1 MRFLRRFLIR
11 LASWTTKQP
20 DEERLRT
27 EIEGHLAFQAAE
39 NIRAGMSPAEAR
51 RQAAL
56 KFGGVEAMKETYRE
70 HRGLPSLERLIQ
82 DTRYALRR
90 LRMAPAFTIST
101 VLTLALGIGAT
112 ASIFTLVHAVLLGS
126 LPVSKPEQLYR
137 LGQKSRCC
145 YFGGYAQENEFS
157 LVSYEMYLR
166 FRDDTHGFTDLAAF
180 SAVQYGFSVRRT
192 GRPES
197 AQPYAGE
204 FVSGNY
210 FAMFGVGAYAG
221 RTLTVQDDRPGA
233 PPAAVI
239 SYRLWQQRYESDPS
253 VVGSAFD
260 LNGKPFTVV
269 GVAPPEFF
277 GDAIRRTPPD
287 FFVPLNTEPLFEGD
301 LYTPN
306 NHWLDVIGRIRS
318 GVAPT
323 AAEAEMRVVLK
334 QWLRSHWADMTANE
348 RAVFPQQTLYLR
360 PGGGG
365 ITSMRELYE
374 RWLQILMAV
383 TGFVLLIVCANV
395 ANLTIVRGMERR
407 RETSLSMALGAQSS
421 RVVRQAL
428 TESILLSLCGGAAGV
443 AIAYAGTK
451 LILRLAFPTIPGR
464 AGVPISASPSTAVLL
479 FAFAVS
485 LLAGIAFGAVPAWM
499 ATRVDPIE
507 ALRGTGR
514 STTRTNSLARKMLVV
529 FQAALSLVLL
539 SASGLLLEA
548 LRHLEYQR
556 FGFEQER
563 RIVANIE
570 PRLAGYR
577 GDQLTPLFQRLRE
590 SLAGVPGIA
599 GVALC
604 TYSPLG
610 GNNWGT
616 GVLVVDGHPAP
627 GPRDNNRASWD
638 RVTPG
643 YLGVTGNRILR
654 GRDISEQDTAA
665 SPHVAVINEAFAR
678 QFFRGEDP
686 MGKHFGQHGIGTER
700 EYEVVGIAEDARYL
714 SQGFDKPVGAFFFL
728 PEPQHD
734 VVKGKDANP
743 GSHFLRDIVI
753 VTQPGASLPFAQVR
767 QAIASVDP
775 SLPIAN
781 VRTMSEQVSSQ
792 FTQQRLI
799 ARLTSFFGVLSLVLA
814 SIGLY
819 GVTAYN
825 AGRRT
830 GEIAVRVALG
840 ARRGDVIRLV
850 LRGAF
855 VLILIG
861 LGLGMPLTFAVGGLL
876 RTQLYGMDP
885 YNWGVTA
892 VSVVV
897 LGLATLVASAVPAL
911 RASGISP
918 AGALRAE

>member
-1 MRFLRRFLIR
+1 M
-11 LASWTTKQP
+11 
-20 DEERLRT
+20 
-27 EIEGHLAFQAAE
+27 EIEEHVALQTAD
-39 NIRAGMSPAEAR
+39 NIRDGMTAAEAR

-56 KFGGVEAMKETYRE
+56 KFGGVEAIKESYRE
-70 HRGLPSLERLIQ
+70 QRGMASLERLIQ

-90 LRMAPAFTIST
+90 LRLAPSFTISIIM
-101 VLTLALGIGAT
+101 TLALGIGAT
-112 ASIFTLVHAVLLGS
+112 TSIFTLVYAVLLGS
-126 LPVSKPEQLYR
+126 LPVSKPDQLYR

-157 LVSYEMYLR
+157 LVSYELYQR
-166 FRDDTHGFTDLAAF
+166 FRDHTHGFEELAAF
-180 SAVQYGFSVRRT
+180 SASQYGFAIQRT
-192 GRPES
+192 DRSETP
-197 AQPYAGE
+197 QPYPGE

-210 FAMFGVGAYAG
+210 FTMFGVGAHAG
-221 RTLTVQDDRPGA
+221 RTLNARDDLPSA
-233 PPAAVI
+233 PPVAMM
-239 SYRLWQQRYESDPS
+239 SYRLWQQRYASDPYVIGS
-253 VVGSAFD
+253 VFNF
-260 LNGKPFTVV
+260 NGKLFTVV
-269 GVAPPEFF
+269 GITPPEFF

-287 FFVPLNTEPLFEGD
+287 FFVPLNTEPLFDSD

-318 GVAPT
+318 GVSPT
-323 AAEAEMRVVLK
+323 AAETEMPVVLK
-334 QWLRSHWADMTANE
+334 QWLRSHWGEMTTNE

-365 ITSMRELYE
+365 ISSMRELYE

-395 ANLTIVRGMERR
+395 ANLTIVRSLERR
-407 RETSLSMALGAQSS
+407 REISLSRALGAQSS

-428 TESILLSLCGGAAGV
+428 TESIVLSLFGAAV
-443 AIAYAGTK
+443 AIAIAYWGTE
-451 LILRLAFPTIPGR
+451 LLLRLAFPTVPGR
-464 AGVPISASPSTAVLL
+464 AGVPISASPSTPVLL
-479 FAFAVS
+479 FAFGVS
-485 LLAGIAFGAVPAWM
+485 LIAGIACGAAPAWM
-499 ATRVDPIE
+499 ATRVEPIE

-514 STTRTNSLARKMLVV
+514 STARTNSLGRKMLVV

-539 SASGLLLEA
+539 AASRLLLEA
-548 LRHLEYQR
+548 LRHLETQR
-556 FGFEQER
+556 FGFEQDR

-570 PRLAGYR
+570 PRLAGYK
-577 GDQLTPLFQRLRE
+577 GDQLTPLFQRLQE
-590 SLAGVPGIA
+590 SLARVPGVA

-604 TYSPLG
+604 VYSPLG
-610 GNNWGT
+610 NNNWGASIR
-616 GVLVVDGHPAP
+616 VDGHPEP
-627 GPRDNNRASWD
+627 GPRDDNGASWD

-654 GRDISEQDTAA
+654 GRDISQQDTAT
-665 SPHVAVINEAFAR
+665 SRHVAVINEAFAKK
-678 QFFRGEDP
+678 FFRGENP
-686 MGKHFGQHGIGTER
+686 MGRHFGQHGTGTER
-700 EYEVVGIAEDARYL
+700 EYEIVGIAEDARYL
-714 SQGFDKPVGAFFFL
+714 NFGYDKPVGAFFFL

-734 VVKGKDANP
+734 VVKGRDPNP

-753 VTQPGASLPFAQVR
+753 LIQPGADLSSRRVR

-781 VRTMSEQVSSQ
+781 VRTMGEQVSSE

-814 SIGLY
+814 SVGLY

-830 GEIAVRVALG
+830 GEIGVRIALG
-840 ARRGDVIRLV
+840 ATRGEVIRLV

-855 VLILIG
+855 VLTLIG
-861 LGLGMPLTFAVGGLL
+861 LGLGLPLTLVVGRFL
-876 RTQLYGMDP
+876 RSQLYGMEP
-885 YNWGVTA
+885 YNLGVIA

-897 LGLATLVASAVPAL
+897 LGLAALVASLAPAL
-911 RASGISP
+911 RAGEISP
-918 AGALRAE
+918 ARALRAE

>member
-1 MRFLRRFLIR
+1 MRFVRRFLIR
-11 LASWTTKQP
+11 LASWAITRS
-20 DEERLRT
+20 DEERLRV
-27 EIEGHLAFQAAE
+27 EIEEHLALQTAE
-39 NIRAGMSPAEAR
+39 NIRAGLPPAEAR
-51 RQAAL
+51 RQATVR
-56 KFGGVEAMKETYRE
+56 FGGVEAMKETYRE

-145 YFGGYAQENEFS
+145 YFGGYTQENEFS

-192 GRPES
+192 GRPET
-197 AQPYAGE
+197 AQPYPGE

-260 LNGKPFTVV
+260 LNGKSFTVV

-421 RVVRQAL
+421 RVVRLAL
-428 TESILLSLCGGAAGV
+428 TESILLSLYGGAAGV
-443 AIAYAGTK
+443 AIAYAGTE

-514 STTRTNSLARKMLVV
+514 STTRTK
-529 FQAALSLVLL
+529 
-539 SASGLLLEA
+539 G
-548 LRHLEYQR
+548 
-556 FGFEQER
+556 
-563 RIVANIE
+563 
-570 PRLAGYR
+570 RLY
-577 GDQLTPLFQRLRE
+577 
-590 SLAGVPGIA
+590 
-599 GVALC
+599 
-604 TYSPLG
+604 G
-610 GNNWGT
+610 GNSMISI
-616 GVLVVDGHPAP
+616 GVSPFKSVFLKSHA
-627 GPRDNNRASWD
+627 
-638 RVTPG
+638 
-643 YLGVTGNRILR
+643 
-654 GRDISEQDTAA
+654 ISSATTIP
-665 SPHVAVINEAFAR
+665 S
-678 QFFRGEDP
+678 
-686 MGKHFGQHGIGTER
+686 K
-700 EYEVVGIAEDARYL
+700 Y
-714 SQGFDKPVGAFFFL
+714 
-728 PEPQHD
+728 
-734 VVKGKDANP
+734 
-743 GSHFLRDIVI
+743 
-753 VTQPGASLPFAQVR
+753 
-767 QAIASVDP
+767 IASIVKP
-775 SLPIAN
+775 
-781 VRTMSEQVSSQ
+781 
-792 FTQQRLI
+792 
-799 ARLTSFFGVLSLVLA
+799 
-814 SIGLY
+814 
-819 GVTAYN
+819 
-825 AGRRT
+825 
-830 GEIAVRVALG
+830 
-840 ARRGDVIRLV
+840 
-850 LRGAF
+850 
-855 VLILIG
+855 
-861 LGLGMPLTFAVGGLL
+861 
-876 RTQLYGMDP
+876 
-885 YNWGVTA
+885 
-892 VSVVV
+892 
-897 LGLATLVASAVPAL
+897 
-911 RASGISP
+911 
-918 AGALRAE
+918 

>member
-1 MRFLRRFLIR
+1 MVRRFLRR
-11 LASWTTKQP
+11 LAWWATTRR
-20 DEERLRT
+20 DEDRLRA
-27 EIEGHLAFQAAE
+27 EIEEHIALQTAD
-39 NIRAGMSPAEAR
+39 NIRAGMAPAEAR
-51 RQAAL
+51 RQAGL

-70 HRGLPSLERLIQ
+70 QKGWPSFEGLIQ

-90 LRMAPAFTIST
+90 LRLAPAFTVST
-101 VLTLALGIGAT
+101 VMTLALGIGAT
-112 ASIFTLVHAVLLGS
+112 TSIFTLVDAVLLGS
-126 LPVSKPEQLYR
+126 LPVSKPDQLYR
-137 LGQKSRCC
+137 LGQTSRCC

-157 LVSYEMYLR
+157 LVSYELYKR
-166 FRDDTHGFTDLAAF
+166 FRDDTHGFAELAAF
-180 SAVQYGFSVRRT
+180 SASQYGFAVRRT
-192 GRPES
+192 GRSET
-197 AQPYAGE
+197 AQPYPGE

-210 FAMFGVGAYAG
+210 FTMFGVGASGG

-233 PPAAVI
+233 TPVAVM

-253 VVGSAFD
+253 VVGSVFD

-269 GVAPPEFF
+269 GIAPPEFF
-277 GDAIRRTPPD
+277 GDSLRRTPPD
-287 FFVPLNTEPLFEGD
+287 FFVPLNSEPLFEGD
-301 LYTPN
+301 LHTPD
-306 NHWLDVIGRIRS
+306 NHWLDLIGRIRS
-318 GVAPT
+318 GVAPAT
-323 AAEAEMRVVLK
+323 AEAEMRVVLK
-334 QWLRSHWADMTANE
+334 QWLRSHWGDMTANE
-348 RAVFPQQTLYLR
+348 RAVFPQQTLYVR

-365 ITSMRELYE
+365 ITSIRELYE

-443 AIAYAGTK
+443 AIAYAGTQ
-451 LILRLAFPTIPGR
+451 LVLRLAFPTMPGR
-464 AGVPISASPSTAVLL
+464 AGVPISASPSSAVLL
-479 FAFAVS
+479 FAFGVS
-485 LLAGIAFGAVPAWM
+485 LVAGIAFGAAPAWI

-507 ALRGTGR
+507 ALRGSGR
-514 STTRTNSLARKMLVV
+514 STTRSNSLARKMLVV

-539 SASGLLLEA
+539 ASSGLLLEA
-548 LRHLEYQR
+548 LRHLENQR

-563 RIVANIE
+563 RIVASIE

-577 GDQLTPLFQRLRE
+577 GDQLTPLFQRLQE
-590 SLAGVPGIA
+590 SLARTPGIA

-610 GNNWGT
+610 GNNWGA
-616 GVLVVDGHPAP
+616 GIRVDGHPEP
-627 GPRDNNRASWD
+627 GPKDDNSASWD

-654 GRDISEQDTAA
+654 GRDISEQDTAT
-665 SPHVAVINEAFAR
+665 SRHVAVINEAFAR
-678 QFFRGEDP
+678 KFFRGEDP

-700 EYEVVGIAEDARYL
+700 EYEIVGIAEDARYL
-714 SQGFDKPVGAFFFL
+714 NARYDKPVNAFFFL
-728 PEPQHD
+728 PESQHD
-734 VVKGKDANP
+734 VVKGKDANQ

-753 VTQPGASLPFAQVR
+753 VTQPGANLAFGQVR
-767 QAIASVDP
+767 QAITSVDP
-775 SLPIAN
+775 TLPINN
-781 VRTMSEQVSSQ
+781 VRTLSEQVSSQ

-799 ARLTSFFGVLSLVLA
+799 ARLTSFFGMLSLVLA

-830 GEIAVRVALG
+830 NEIGVRMALG
-840 ARRGDVIRLV
+840 ASRGNVVRLV

-861 LGLGMPLTFAVGGLL
+861 LGLGLPLTFVAGQLL
-876 RTQLYGMDP
+876 RAQLYGMGP
-885 YNWGVTA
+885 YNLVVIA
-892 VSVVV
+892 VSVIV
-897 LGLATLVASAVPAL
+897 LGFAALVASVIPAL

-918 AGALRAE
+918 AGALRVE

>member
-11 LASWTTKQP
+11 LASWATTQP
-20 DEERLRT
+20 DEERLRV
-27 EIEGHLAFQAAE
+27 EIEEHLALQTAE
-39 NIRAGMSPAEAR
+39 NIRAGLPPAEAR
-51 RQAAL
+51 RQATL
-56 KFGGVEAMKETYRE
+56 RFGGVEAMKETYRE

-112 ASIFTLVHAVLLGS
+112 ASIFTLVHAVMLGS

-157 LVSYEMYLR
+157 LVSYEMYQR
-166 FRDDTHGFTDLAAF
+166 FRDDTHGFTELAAF
-180 SAVQYGFSVRRT
+180 SAGQYGFAVRRT
-192 GRPES
+192 GRSET
-197 AQPYAGE
+197 AQPYPGE

-210 FAMFGVGAYAG
+210 FAMFSVSAHAG
-221 RTLTVQDDRPGA
+221 RTLTPNDDRPGA
-233 PPAAVI
+233 PPVAVM
-239 SYRLWQQRYESDPS
+239 SYRLWQLRYESDPS
-253 VVGSAFD
+253 VIGGAFD
-260 LNGKPFTVV
+260 FNGKPFTVV
-269 GVAPPEFF
+269 GIAPPEFF

-287 FFVPLNTEPLFEGD
+287 FFVPLNVEPLFEGD
-301 LYTPN
+301 LYGPD
-306 NHWLDVIGRIRS
+306 NHWLDLIGRIRS
-318 GVAPT
+318 GIAPT
-323 AAEAEMRVVLK
+323 TAEAEMRVVLK
-334 QWLRSHWADMTANE
+334 QWLRSHWGDMTANE
-348 RAVFPQQTLYLR
+348 RTVFPEQTLYLR

-374 RWLQILMAV
+374 RWLEILMGV
-383 TGFVLLIVCANV
+383 TAFVLLVVCANV

-407 RETSLSMALGAQSS
+407 RETSLSMALGAQPS

-428 TESILLSLCGGAAGV
+428 TESALLSLLGGTAGV
-443 AIAYAGTK
+443 AIAYAGTQ
-451 LILRLAFPTIPGR
+451 LILRLAFPTMPDR
-464 AGVPISASPSTAVLL
+464 AGIPISASPSMAVLL
-479 FAFAVS
+479 FAFGVS
-485 LLAGIAFGAVPAWM
+485 LIAGIAFGAVPAWI

-548 LRHLEYQR
+548 LRNLENQR

-570 PRLAGYR
+570 PRLALYR
-577 GDQLTPLFQRLRE
+577 GDQLTPLYQRLQE
-590 SLAGVPGIA
+590 SLAGLPGIV

-610 GNNWGT
+610 GNNWGA
-616 GVLVVDGHPAP
+616 GIRVDGHPEP
-627 GPRDNNRASWD
+627 GPRDDNQASWD

-654 GRDISEQDTAA
+654 GRDISEQDTAT
-665 SPHVAVINEAFAR
+665 SRHVAVINEAFAR
-678 QFFRGEDP
+678 KFFRGEDP
-686 MGKHFGQHGIGTER
+686 MGKHFGRRQAGTSH
-700 EYEVVGIAEDARYL
+700 EYEIVGIAEDARYL
-714 SQGFDKPVGAFFFL
+714 STRFDKPVDAFFFL
-728 PEPQHD
+728 PESQHD
-734 VVKGKDANP
+734 VFNGKDANP

-753 VTQPGASLPFAQVR
+753 VTRPGANLSFGQVR
-767 QAIASVDP
+767 QAILSVDP
-775 SLPIAN
+775 SLPIAG

-830 GEIAVRVALG
+830 GEIAVRMALG
-840 ARRGDVIRLV
+840 ARRGDVISLV

-861 LGLGMPLTFAVGGLL
+861 LGLGVPLTFAVGGLL

-892 VSVVV
+892 VSVMV
-897 LGLATLVASAVPAL
+897 LGLATLLASVVPAL